1 MVTVILR
8 IELDLPPVESLKEK
22 RRILKSLMA
31 KIKNKFNVSIAEVA
45 NNDILRSATLGAAVV
60 SNSTAFGDRVVAQ
73 IVNQIE
79 NSSELIIKEYTTEI
93 H

>member
-45 NNDILRSATLGAAVV
+45 NNDVLRSASLGAAVV

-79 NSSELIIKEYTTEI
+79 NSSELIIREYTTEI